1 MAITIK
7 EFLPIREKLKNESK
21 KVVFTNGCFDILHRG
36 HVAYLN
42 EAKLLGD
49 VLVVGVNSDDSV
61 KRLKG
66 PERPMNGESDRA
78 FLLENLKSVDYT
90 IVFGEDTPYE
100 LIKSILPD
108 FLVKGGDWKK
118 EDIVGYD
125 IVTENGGE
133 VKSLNFVGNYSTTG
147 LIDKINQGSQVKS

>member
-1 MAITIK
+1 MAITIE
-7 EFLPIREKLKNESK
+7 EFLPIRKKLKDENK

-36 HVAYLN
+36 HVSYLN
-42 EAKLLGD
+42 EAKSLGD
-49 VLVVGVNSDDSV
+49 VLVVGVNSDESV

-66 PERPMNGESDRA
+66 PGRPMNAENDRS
-78 FLLENLKSVDYT
+78 FLLENLKAVDHT

-108 FLVKGGDWKK
+108 YLVKGGDWKK

-125 IVTENGGE
+125 IVTANGGL

-147 LIDKINQGSQVKS
+147 LIEKINNGS